1 VNAAEAGA
9 ATAPT
14 ADAPGITSSIATLIT
29 RHILRDG
36 EIVLLL
42 IKPSLWTILF
52 SSLPAVAVAMI
63 VMISTGLWAP
73 HHVHIGVEAGV
84 MLISLRA
91 LWAIVGWSCKLYVL
105 TDLRI
110 LRIWGVF
117 NPQIHDVPLRK
128 VARTRLVSSFHE
140 RLWRLGSIEIIP
152 ESDQWPWSVWQ
163 TIARPGEAHEIIRR
177 AIARAKQGGCHGS
190 TW

>member
-1 VNAAEAGA
+1 VRAG
-9 ATAPT
+9 
-14 ADAPGITSSIATLIT
+14 
-29 RHILRDG
+29 
-36 EIVLLL
+36 
-42 IKPSLWTILF
+42 
-52 SSLPAVAVAMI
+52 
-63 VMISTGLWAP
+63 
-73 HHVHIGVEAGV
+73 
-84 MLISLRA
+84 
-91 LWAIVGWSCKLYVL
+91 WAIVTWSCKLYVL
-105 TDLRI
+105 TDLRV

-163 TIARPGEAHEIIRR
+163 TIAKPGEAHEIIRR